1 VTTSTKDAKALL
13 AVRLGDGQP
22 LVPTE
27 AQGQGARA
35 VVAAALKRLADLK
48 RPRAPI
54 VYRSED
60 SAQPKACSGAVHNTE
75 VET

>member
-1 VTTSTKDAKALL
+1 MSNANKDAKALL

-22 LVPTE
+22 LVPAE
-27 AQGQGARA
+27 AQGQGAGA

-54 VYRSED
+54 IYRSED
-60 SAQPKACSGAVHNTE
+60 SAQPKAHSGSPNGE
-75 VET
+75 ET